1 MDVHPDRALIYSI
14 IQGGVQ
20 AFQHAKSLGVCP
32 EFLVSEDDKKIFVA
46 CEEVFLP
53 KGKMPSVSNIRQH
66 YKVDIDEPIAEF
78 DIDLCSQEIMNRALM
93 TRLNDGLGPIED
105 MIPINPVEARD
116 ALGALVKATNWSLG
130 SVVRTN
136 SPHAISEV
144 KKRYLEAK
152 SRDGGLLGL
161 SSPWPSRDKASLGL
175 QAGEVTVLLAKRK
188 SGKCLSAETP
198 ITCPST
204 GVQFTVEEFVKD
216 GSRKV
221 LTWGENQ
228 PIHPVLPSAYVD
240 TGTKECLKITWR
252 SGRTL
257 IATPEHPLM
266 TPTGWQRLDAL
277 QEGRHTAAVAKLP
290 PPTSPRDNFK
300 RPHLTVLAFMI
311 AEGGCTKPSTP
322 SFTSTVPDIVGE
334 METALAYDRTK
345 LTETKTPGNYYV
357 VGDDGPNGIIRF
369 LDRHG
374 LMGKK
379 SIDKEMPD
387 IIYTLPDDL
396 LAYFMGRLWSCDGSV
411 EAKGVVSYS
420 TGSRKLAD
428 AVQHLL
434 LRFGVTSRVRTMPR
448 KIKDGD
454 EERDY
459 YEVVLRKERI
469 EAFKSTIG
477 QHFIG
482 PKAAKLQKVKFQ
494 GRSRV
499 GWIRNEELWDQI
511 KAEMEERPELVKEVG
526 EELGYDFRFQKS
538 HVLDYKSGRIRK
550 KVFEAFCD
558 VYSSDLRWV
567 LDDNITWDEIVMV
580 EPVGERRVFDLTVI
594 PTHCFIANDVVVH
607 NTWLMLKWIEHIWTA
622 KRSDGTSEL
631 GPGDCILVVSMEM
644 PVWQVLR
651 RLFAIHQKLDYEKFR
666 AGQLDEVEEKRFMDW
681 CDDMERPDPNRP
693 EIIVV
698 ASDRCRTVD
707 DIVGLTAQYRPK
719 AVFIDSFYILDASS
733 GRMQMWE
740 RMIYN
745 IKAIKLDIAIGFG
758 VPVVTTTQLS
768 GQVKKGDM
776 NAEADAVA
784 YAKAI
789 GDYADAIDG
798 IFGNTEFQGNNRRIL
813 RGMEAREYKTV
824 DLEIHFNPGT
834 HEYGEIK
841 VLDSVEEGTGQSL
854 DSSNDGGSGID
865 EEPFYDS
872 ETILID

>member
-1 MDVHPDRALIYSI
+1 MDTHPDRALIYSI
-14 IQGGVQ
+14 IQGGVP
-20 AFQHAKSLGVCP
+20 AFQHAKGLGIET
-32 EFLVSEDDKKIFVA
+32 EFLVSAEDRRIFEA
-46 CEEVFLP
+46 CEDVFLP
-53 KGKMPSVSNIRQH
+53 KGKMPSISNIRQH
-66 YKVDIDEPIAEF
+66 FKIDIDEPTAEF
-78 DIDLCSQEIMNRALM
+78 DIDLCSQEIMRRTLM
-93 TRLNDGLGPIED
+93 TRLNTGLEPIED
-105 MIPINPVEARD
+105 LIPLDPFAARD
-116 ALGALVKATNWSLG
+116 ALGELVKSTTWSLG

-136 SPHAISEV
+136 SPYTISEV
-144 KKRYLEAK
+144 KKRYLIAK
-152 SRDGGLLGL
+152 SRDGGLLGY

-175 QAGEVTVLLAKRK
+175 QAGEVTVMLAKRK
-188 SGKCLSAETP
+188 SGKCLSAETL

-277 QEGRHTAAVAKLP
+277 QEGHHTAAVAKLP
-290 PPTSPRDNFK
+290 APTSPRSNFL
-300 RPHLTVLAFMI
+300 PHHLSVLASMI

-322 SFTSTVPDIVGE
+322 SFSSTVPVIVEE
-334 METALAYDRTK
+334 MESALAVENHK
-345 LTETKTPGNYYV
+345 LSHVKDGDYYV
-357 VGDDGPNGIIRF
+357 VNAGPGGHNATVRF
-369 LDRHG
+369 LEKHG

-379 SIDKEMPD
+379 SIEKEMPTL
-387 IIYTLPDDL
+387 IYTLSDDS

-411 EAKGVVSYS
+411 EKKGVVSYS

-434 LRFGVTSRVRTMPR
+434 LRFGVTSRVRTLTR
-448 KIKDGD
+448 EVNDGP
-454 EERDY
+454 RDY
-459 YEVVLRKERI
+459 FEVVIRREHI
-469 EAFKSTIG
+469 ENFKQTVG
-477 QHFIG
+477 QHLIG
-482 PKAAKLQKVKFQ
+482 PKAAKLQGVKFQ

-511 KAEMEERPELVKEVG
+511 KAEMTDRPELVKEVG

-538 HVLDYKSGRIRK
+538 HVLDYKSGRIRR

-558 VYSSDLRWV
+558 VYDSDLRWV

-594 PTHCFIANDVVVH
+594 PTHCFIANDVIVH
-607 NTWLMLKWIEHIWTA
+607 NTWLLLKWIEHIWTA
-622 KRSDGTSEL
+622 KNTKDEPEL
-631 GPGDCILVVSMEM
+631 KPGECILVVSMEM

-666 AGQLDEVEEKRFMDW
+666 AGQLDEAQEKQFLDW
-681 CDDMERPDPNRP
+681 CEEMEKPDPTRP
-693 EIIVV
+693 EVIVV

-719 AVFIDSFYILDASS
+719 AVFIDSFYILDAP
-733 GRMQMWE
+733 GRLQMWE
-740 RMIYN
+740 RMVYN
-745 IKAIKLDIAIGFG
+745 IKAIKLDIAVGFG
-758 VPVVTTTQLS
+758 IPVVTNTQLS

-798 IFGNTEFQGNNRRIL
+798 IFGNTEFRGNKRRII
-813 RGMEAREYKTV
+813 RGMEAREFETI
-824 DLEIHFNPGT
+824 DIEIHFDPGT
-834 HEYGEIK
+834 HNYDEIK
-841 VLDSVEEGTGQSL
+841 VLDKVGDGDGQSL
-854 DSSNDGGSGID
+854 DSTNSGD
-865 EEPFYDS
+865 DDEPFYDE